1 LAEESREPG
10 SVAGADTQQDDPVPA
25 AGGPAVAEPAP
36 LVPGAR
42 KPEPAGGVTAA
53 PERVTAGPAAE
64 PARAESAAA
73 DSAASEPR
81 AAEDEHVELE
91 RLRAEV
97 RELRAQAPDEAEGQ
111 GGQAQGKAR
120 PARGRWRA
128 PVAAVAITLGCVLA
142 PVSVLGVWAA
152 TQVSNTDR
160 YVANMAPLIDEPS
173 IQHALSARIT
183 SEITSRVDVGALI
196 AGTSAELAHDH
207 LPRLS
212 QLLTNFQGPISSGV
226 DGLIGTTVSRF
237 VASPAMATIWVTANR
252 TAHAGIVR
260 VLSGQGN
267 GTFSVVN
274 GEVVL
279 SLGPLVNQVKDQLTA
294 RGLGFAAN
302 IPAVNATFPLFAAPN
317 LSKAQAGY
325 RLLTTLRWVLPLL
338 SLALLAAG
346 VVIARAHR
354 RTLLRAALGLSG
366 SMLVLAA
373 ALAIARAIYLNSVPQ
388 SVLPADA
395 AAALYDTLVRFV
407 KDGLRVL
414 LVAGLVIAAGAF
426 LTGPSAPAV
435 RTRRAVASG
444 IAWVRDRGERAGLR
458 TGPVGAW
465 TAAHKT
471 LLRVGAVA
479 LAALI
484 FVFWGQPTVALVIW
498 LVVLLLV
505 VLGVIELLADRPA
518 RPATA
523 PGE

>member
-1 LAEESREPG
+1 MAEESREPG
-10 SVAGADTQQDDPVPA
+10 SVAGADTQQDDPAPA

-42 KPEPAGGVTAA
+42 KPEPAGGVPAA
-53 PERVTAGPAAE
+53 PGLVTAGPAAE
-64 PARAESAAA
+64 P
-73 DSAASEPR
+73 R
-81 AAEDEHVELE
+81 AAEDEHAELE

-97 RELRAQAPDEAEGQ
+97 RELRGQAPDEAGGQ

-160 YVANMAPLIDEPS
+160 YVANMAPLIDEPP

-196 AGTSAELAHDH
+196 AGTSAELAADH

-212 QLLTNFQGPISSGV
+212 QLLTNFRGPISSGV

-294 RGLGFAAN
+294 RGLGFADK

-325 RLLTTLRWVLPLL
+325 RLITTLRWVLPLL
-338 SLALLAAG
+338 SLALLAG
-346 VVIARAHR
+346 GIVIARARR

-373 ALAIARAIYLNSVPQ
+373 ALAIARGIYLNSVPQ
-388 SVLPADA
+388 SALPADA

-414 LVAGLVIAAGAF
+414 LVVGLVVAAGAF

-444 IAWVRDRGERAGLR
+444 IGWVRDRGERAGLR

-505 VLGVIELLADRPA
+505 VLGVIELLAGRPA